1 MQYIYIHSTSY
12 VIHPSYIIS
21 SFHSWPPPPHDQR
34 LTLSPA
40 SRVISKQQGQ
50 GGGCRATR
58 LDGAGAGEFR
68 CRTCARAFATFQ
80 ALGGHRTSH
89 KRPRVRA
96 DGLDLLLGARPGKGA
111 TASDVHR
118 CNTCGVVFSTGQ
130 ALGGHMRRHRS
141 PPATIKFVALSDDG
155 EGDDDDIEDDDA
167 SHLSTA
173 TSFIKFL

>member
-1 MQYIYIHSTSY
+1 

-50 GGGCRATR
+50 GGGCRATW
-58 LDGAGAGEFR
+58 LDGAGEFR
-68 CRTCARAFATFQ
+68 CRTCGRAFATFQ

-111 TASDVHR
+111 AASDVHR

-130 ALGGHMRRHRS
+130 ALGGHMRRHLTAVFDVADAAVPETTTTTS
-141 PPATIKFVALSDDG
+141 FSGSDDDEGQLPIQLIKF
-155 EGDDDDIEDDDA
+155 I
-167 SHLSTA
+167 
-173 TSFIKFL
+173 

>member
-1 MQYIYIHSTSY
+1 MVTTTAR
-12 VIHPSYIIS
+12 PTPLATNLLRL
-21 SFHSWPPPPHDQR
+21 F

-40 SRVISKQQGQ
+40 SRVIAKQQGQ
-50 GGGCRATR
+50 GGGCRATW
-58 LDGAGAGEFR
+58 LDGAGEFR
-68 CRTCARAFATFQ
+68 CRTCGRAFATFQ

-96 DGLDLLLGARPGKGA
+96 DGHDLLFGARPGKGA
-111 TASDVHR
+111 AASDVHR

-155 EGDDDDIEDDDA
+155 EDDDA

-173 TSFIKFL
+173 TSFIKFI

>member
-1 MQYIYIHSTSY
+1 MATTTAR
-12 VIHPSYIIS
+12 PTPLATNLLRL
-21 SFHSWPPPPHDQR
+21 F

-40 SRVISKQQGQ
+40 SRVIPKQQGQ

-58 LDGAGAGEFR
+58 LDGAGEFR
-68 CRTCARAFATFQ
+68 FRTCGRAFATFQ

-111 TASDVHR
+111 AASDVHR
-118 CNTCGVVFSTGQ
+118 CDTCGVVFSTGQ

-155 EGDDDDIEDDDA
+155 EDDDA

-173 TSFIKFL
+173 TSFIKFI

>member
-1 MQYIYIHSTSY
+1 MATTTAR
-12 VIHPSYIIS
+12 PTPLATNLLRL
-21 SFHSWPPPPHDQR
+21 F

-40 SRVISKQQGQ
+40 SRVIPKQQGQ

-58 LDGAGAGEFR
+58 LDGAGEFR
-68 CRTCARAFATFQ
+68 CRTCGRAFATFQ

-89 KRPRVRA
+89 KRPRVRV

-111 TASDVHR
+111 AASDVHR
-118 CNTCGVVFSTGQ
+118 CDTCGVVFSTGQ

-155 EGDDDDIEDDDA
+155 EDDDA

-173 TSFIKFL
+173 TSFIKFI

>member
-1 MQYIYIHSTSY
+1 MVTTTAR
-12 VIHPSYIIS
+12 PTPLATNLLRL
-21 SFHSWPPPPHDQR
+21 F

-40 SRVISKQQGQ
+40 SRVIPKQQGQ

-58 LDGAGAGEFR
+58 LDGAGEFR
-68 CRTCARAFATFQ
+68 CRTCGRAFATFQ

-96 DGLDLLLGARPGKGA
+96 DGLDLLFGARPGKGA
-111 TASDVHR
+111 AASDVHR

-141 PPATIKFVALSDDG
+141 TPATIKFVALSDDG
-155 EGDDDDIEDDDA
+155 EDDDA

-173 TSFIKFL
+173 TSFIKFI

>member
-1 MQYIYIHSTSY
+1 MATTTAR
-12 VIHPSYIIS
+12 PT
-21 SFHSWPPPPHDQR
+21 PPATNLLR
-34 LTLSPA
+34 LFLTLSPA
-40 SRVISKQQGQ
+40 SRVIPKQQGQ

-58 LDGAGAGEFR
+58 LDGAGEFR
-68 CRTCARAFATFQ
+68 CRTCGRAFATFQ

-89 KRPRVRA
+89 KLPRVRA

-111 TASDVHR
+111 AASDVHR
-118 CNTCGVVFSTGQ
+118 CDTCGVVFSTGQ

-155 EGDDDDIEDDDA
+155 EDDDA

-173 TSFIKFL
+173 TSFIKFI